1 MINLL
6 PLNGAYY
13 GEHTAFKGDLS
24 AVPPSERPRI
34 LSTVDIAENFF
45 SIAEFDREAM
55 VAGAVDAH
63 GALVAWEMVALGAID
78 HLIVRVGDVFRGAMK
93 SGGCS
98 VFLVHNHPT
107 GSLEPS
113 AEDIELTHAVANAG
127 IFLGIPLTDHV
138 IVSVN
143 GAFSIMFPQNLRRSG
158 SRVVRPLFQL
168 GATGQLALTWNCSA
182 CKAANVEKNL
192 THVRA
197 VLKGLTTP
205 FQCKS
210 CEARAW
216 ACTGKAAA
224 PAVRSVAAEALRSES
239 VAGLD

>member
-1 MINLL
+1 MTNLL
-6 PLNGAYY
+6 PLNGARYS
-13 GEHTAFKGDLS
+13 EHKEFKGDLS
-24 AVPPSERPRI
+24 AVPVSERPRI
-34 LSTVDIAENFF
+34 LSTADIAENFF
-45 SIAEFDREAM
+45 SIAEFEREAM
-55 VAGAVDAH
+55 VAGAVDAQ
-63 GALVAWEMVALGAID
+63 GSLVAWEMVALGAID

-127 IFLGIPLTDHV
+127 LFLGIPLTDHV
-138 IVSVN
+138 IVSIN
-143 GAFSIMFPQNLRRSG
+143 GAFSIMYPQNLRRSG
-158 SRVVRPLFQL
+158 SRVVRPQFQL
-168 GATGQLALTWNCSA
+168 GASGQLALTWNCGA
-182 CKAANVEKNL
+182 CKASNVEKNL

-205 FQCKS
+205 FQCRS

-216 ACTGKAAA
+216 ACTGKAAT
-224 PAVRSVAAEALRSES
+224 PAARAVSADALRAES
-239 VAGLD
+239 VAGRD